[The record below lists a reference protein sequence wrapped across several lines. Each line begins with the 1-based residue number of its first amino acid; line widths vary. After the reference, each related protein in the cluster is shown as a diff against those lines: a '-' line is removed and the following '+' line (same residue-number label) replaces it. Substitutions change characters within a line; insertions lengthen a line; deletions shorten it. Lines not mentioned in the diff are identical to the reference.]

1 MNLLK
6 KLRLEP
12 TYDPWVVKGQ
22 NLLNFLSKGPRRLP
36 GSRGFACINGSTIAT
51 SILVAMQP
59 TGAAQEMSFWGL
71 RIPWLWVKLPWHGH
85 PFSVPQ
91 NNWVMDVH
99 SPKIGDS
106 RFWPIFRVELD
117 PLPDIWAPCVLK
129 LNPRSLMAK
138 SSFSMAKSPF
148 DGFSNVKSVQSP
160 WKRPIFAGKIIPM
173 ESSKNSP
180 RLQVGH
186 ILVFKA
192 RASRGRRTGRTG
204 RRSRWNPEQLVAAG
218 W

>member
-71 RIPWLWVKLPWHGH
+71 RIPWLWVKLPWHWH

-91 NNWVMDVH
+91 NSWVMDVH
-99 SPKIGDS
+99 SPKFGDS

-117 PLPDIWAPCVLK
+117 PLPDIWAPCGPKNCKKDMEIVIAL
-129 LNPRSLMAK
+129 
-138 SSFSMAKSPF
+138 SFNKTLCAQVESPMF
-148 DGFSNVKSVQSP
+148 DG
-160 WKRPIFAGKIIPM
+160 
-173 ESSKNSP
+173 
-180 RLQVGH
+180 
-186 ILVFKA
+186 
-192 RASRGRRTGRTG
+192 
-204 RRSRWNPEQLVAAG
+204 
-218 W
+218 